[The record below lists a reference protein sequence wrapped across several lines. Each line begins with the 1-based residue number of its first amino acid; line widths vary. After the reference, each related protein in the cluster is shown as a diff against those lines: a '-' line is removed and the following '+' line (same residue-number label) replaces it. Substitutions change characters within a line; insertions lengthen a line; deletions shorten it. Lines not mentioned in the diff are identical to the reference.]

1 MPSRRRKHPLLLAL
15 TALTTAAAAALPQPV
30 AAAPAPGRATG
41 QGVVPGEV
49 ASAPTG
55 DVVVG
60 SDYVDTPTA
69 TRPVAPGVTL
79 TSFDRYDARGFLRA
93 DALTVDLS
101 GSATVD
107 YVFPGAVAAT
117 QPLSQQ
123 LATRADRR
131 VVGAV
136 NGDFFDINNSGAAQ
150 GVGIQGGELIQA
162 PVTGHHKAVGFT
174 ADDIGRL
181 VEVHFEGTATP
192 AGGAPIALTHFNTH
206 AMGTNAVGVFTPLWG
221 DFARARPVT
230 GASRVTEVVLTAGVV
245 TSVSA
250 TPGSG
255 PIAEGTQVLL
265 GREAGADALAALTPG
280 TAVAVSYRPRS
291 SDGQPLT
298 TAIGGNVWLLRDGEI
313 SAEAAVDADN
323 PRTAVGFD
331 ATGTRMFLLT
341 VDGRQADSHGLT
353 LRDLAV
359 MMRRLGAHDALNLD
373 GGGSSTMLAREPGAA
388 EPQIENAPS
397 DGAERPTPNGL
408 AVLSPVGSGALRGFW
423 VETATAPMAAPTLN
437 DVRGGRPDRVFPGH
451 ARRLTA
457 AGHDETYGPAAGT
470 ASWRVFPPV
479 GVVSGGA
486 FRALLPGTATVT
498 AHRGA
503 ATGQLTMTVLNR
515 LTRIAATTGRLSLAG
530 AGSTGSF
537 GVLGF
542 DRDAQSAPIEADEV
556 TLRYD
561 PSIVEIAPDGAGG
574 LRVTGRADGGTVVE
588 AEVDGFVTRVGVTVG
603 SREVVVADFA
613 DAAAWKCTTARATCA
628 VAPAPGRDGLGLRM
642 SYDFTQS
649 TGTRTS
655 YATPPALIELPGQP
669 LAVSM
674 WVNPEA
680 GRGEWPRLQVYDATG
695 ALVPAF
701 SGPFLTQPGW
711 QKIEFPVP
719 AGLQHPLK
727 FRWFYPAEIKPEA
740 SYTNALVIDDLA
752 VKLPATIDVPADPAY
767 ERDFVIRDGA
777 AAGEPWRFAVMSDA
791 QFVAR
796 NPDSELVRNARRTLR
811 EIKAAA
817 PDFLVINGDF
827 VDEAAPADIALA
839 KQILDEELGG
849 ALPYYYVPGNHEIMG
864 PGNLD
869 NFRAVF
875 GPTNQVVDHKGTR
888 LVMLDSS
895 RGTLRDGGFD
905 QVLKLRQALDEAAGD
920 PAVGSVAVF
929 FHHPPRDPTP
939 VQASELAEAKETAT
953 VERWLADFQW
963 TSGKGA
969 AMVNSHVGTFAASR
983 VEGVPYLINGNSG
996 KAPSTSAAE
1005 GGFTGWTMIGVD
1017 PVSPLEWLAPRLYPQ
1032 LGVDDWFHAE
1042 IRPHVDALALT
1053 APATLAVGGTAPVPA
1068 VVTQGDRQVPVAYP
1082 VSADW
1087 AGTVHIGSARSA
1099 PGTAVAAYDPATG
1112 LLTALRPGTA
1122 TLTVTVNGVTATAT
1136 TTVS

>member
-1 MPSRRRKHPLLLAL
+1 MPSRRRIRPLLLAL
-15 TALTTAAAAALPQPV
+15 TALTTAAAALPAP
-30 AAAPAPGRATG
+30 AAATPLFGPATDPY
-41 QGVVPGEV
+41 GEV
-49 ASAPTG
+49 VTG
-55 DVVVG
+55 P
-60 SDYVDTPTA
+60 DYVDTPTS

-123 LATRADRR
+123 VAARDDRR
-131 VVGAV
+131 IVGGI

-150 GVGIQGGELIQA
+150 GVGIRDGELIQA
-162 PVTGHHKAVGFT
+162 PIAGHHKAVGFT
-174 ADDIGRL
+174 AGDVGRL
-181 VEVHFEGTATP
+181 VEVYFEGAATP
-192 AGGAPIALTHFNTH
+192 EGSAPIALSGFNTH
-206 AMGTNAVGVFTPLWG
+206 VLGANAVGVYTGLWG
-221 DFARARPVT
+221 TFSRGRPVT
-230 GASRVTEVVLTAGVV
+230 GASRAAEVVLRDGVV
-245 TSVSA
+245 ESVSA

-255 PIAEGTQVLL
+255 AIADGTQVLL

-280 TAVAVSYRPRS
+280 TRVQVSYRPRS
-291 SDGQPLT
+291 SDGGELS
-298 TAIGGNVWLLRDGEI
+298 TAIGGNVWLVRDGQV
-313 SAEAAVDADN
+313 SPEAAVDADN
-323 PRTAVGFD
+323 PRSAVGFD
-331 ATGTRMFLLT
+331 ATGTKMYLLT

-359 MMRRLGAHDALNLD
+359 MMQRLGAHDALNLD
-373 GGGSSTMLAREPGAA
+373 GGGSSTLLAREPGSAA
-388 EPQIENAPS
+388 PQIENAPS
-397 DGAERPTPNGL
+397 DGTERPTPNGL
-408 AVLSPVGSGALRGFW
+408 AVLSPVGSGRLHGFR

-451 ARRLTA
+451 SRKLTA

-470 ASWRVFPPV
+470 PSWLVFPPIGRV
-479 GVVSGGA
+479 EGGA
-486 FRALLPGTATVT
+486 FQALAPGSATVT
-498 AHRGA
+498 AFRGT
-503 ATGQLTMTVLNR
+503 ATGKLGLTVLNP
-515 LTRIAATTGRLSLAG
+515 LTRISPTAGRLSLAG
-530 AGSTGSF
+530 VGSTGSF

-542 DRDAQSAPIEADEV
+542 DRDAQSAPIEAGEV
-556 TLRYD
+556 ALSYD
-561 PSIVEIAPDGAGG
+561 SAIVDITPDGTGG
-574 LRVTGRADGGTVVE
+574 FKVTGRADGGTVV
-588 AEVDGFVTRVGVTVG
+588 ALTVDGFTTRVGVTVG
-603 SREVVVADFA
+603 AREVVVANFD

-628 VAPAPGRDGLGLRM
+628 VAPAPGHDGQGLRM

-680 GRGEWPRLQVYDATG
+680 GRGEWARMQVYDGTG

-701 SGPFLTQPGW
+701 SGPYLTGAGW

-727 FRWFYPAEIKPEA
+727 FRWFYPAEIKPDA
-740 SYTNALVIDDLA
+740 SYTNAIVIDDLA
-752 VKLPATIDVPADPAY
+752 VKLPAEIDVPADPAY
-767 ERDFVIRDGA
+767 RRDFVIRDGA
-777 AAGEPWRFAVMSDA
+777 AADEQWRFAVMSDA

-796 NPDSELVRNARRTLR
+796 NPDSDLVRNARRTLR

-849 ALPYYYVPGNHEIMG
+849 TLPYYYVPGNHEIMG

-875 GPTNQVVDHKGTR
+875 GDTHRVVDHRGTR

-895 RGTLRDGGFD
+895 KGTLRGGGFD
-905 QVLKLRQALDEAAGD
+905 QVLMLRRALDEAAGD

-939 VQASELAEAKETAT
+939 VQASELAEAKEVAT

-969 AMVNSHVGTFAASR
+969 AMVNSHVGTFAAS
-983 VEGVPYLINGNSG
+983 EIDGVPYLINGNSG

-1005 GGFTGWTMIGVD
+1005 GGFTGWTMVGVD
-1017 PVSPLEWLAPRLYPQ
+1017 PVTPLEWLVPRLFPQ
-1032 LGVDDWFHAE
+1032 AGVSDWFRAE
-1042 IRPHVDALALT
+1042 IRPHVDELALT
-1053 APATLAVGGTAPVPA
+1053 APASLAVGASAPVPA
-1068 VVTQGDRQVPVAYP
+1068 VVTQAGRQVPVAYP

-1087 AGTVHIGSARSA
+1087 AGTVHIGPARTA
-1099 PGTAVAAYDPATG
+1099 PKSAVAAYDPATG
-1112 LLTALRPGTA
+1112 QVTALRSGTA
-1122 TLTVTVNGVTATAT
+1122 TLTVTVNAVTTSATI
-1136 TTVS
+1136 TVS

>member
-1 MPSRRRKHPLLLAL
+1 MPSRRRIHPLLVAL
-15 TALTTAAAAALPQPV
+15 TVLSATAATVLPQPAAAALP
-30 AAAPAPGRATG
+30 AAGSVSTPLGAAGTG
-41 QGVVPGEV
+41 
-49 ASAPTG
+49 ADG
-55 DVVVG
+55 DVVTG
-60 SDYVDTPTA
+60 PDYVDTPTS

-123 LATRADRR
+123 LAARDDKR

-162 PVTGHHKAVGFT
+162 PLAGHHKAVGFT
-174 ADDIGRL
+174 SGDVGRL
-181 VEVHFEGTATP
+181 VDVYFEGAATP
-192 AGGAPIALTHFNTH
+192 DGGAPITLTGFNTH
-206 AMGTNAVGVFTPLWG
+206 ALGTNAVGVFTGLWG
-221 DFARARPVT
+221 DFSRARPVT
-230 GASRVTEVVLTAGVV
+230 GASRTTEVVLRDGVV
-245 TSVSA
+245 ESVSA

-255 PIAEGTQVLL
+255 PIAEGVQVLL

-280 TAVAVSYRPRS
+280 TRVTVAYRPRS
-291 SDGQPLT
+291 SDGAELT
-298 TAIGGNVWLLRDGEI
+298 TAIGGNAWLLRGGQLADG
-313 SAEAAVDADN
+313 AVVDADN

-331 ATGTRMFLLT
+331 ATGTKMYLLT

-359 MMRRLGAHDALNLD
+359 MMQRLGAHDALNLD
-373 GGGSSTMLAREPGAA
+373 GGGSSTMLAREPGTAA
-388 EPQIENAPS
+388 PQIENAPS
-397 DGAERPTPNGL
+397 DGSERPTPNGL
-408 AVLSPVGSGALRGFW
+408 AVLSPVGSGRLHGFW
-423 VETATAPMAAPTLN
+423 VETATAPMTAPTLN

-451 ARRLTA
+451 SRRLTA
-457 AGHDETYGPAAGT
+457 AGYDETYGPAAGT
-470 ASWRVFPPV
+470 PSWKVFPPLAGRV
-479 GVVSGGA
+479 ADGS
-486 FRALLPGTATVT
+486 FRGLLPGTATVT
-498 AHRGA
+498 ASRGSA
-503 ATGQLTMTVLNR
+503 SGQLTMTVLKP
-515 LTRIAATTGRLSLAG
+515 LERISPTAGRLSLAG
-530 AGSTGSF
+530 AGSTGGF

-542 DRDAQSAPIEADEV
+542 DSDALSAPIEADEV
-556 TLRYD
+556 KLSYD
-561 PSIVEIAPDGAGG
+561 TSIVDIAPDGAGG
-574 LRVTGRADGGTVVE
+574 FRVTGKADGGTVVE
-588 AEVDGFVTRVGVTVG
+588 LAVDGKTTRVGVTVG
-603 SREVVVADFA
+603 SREVVVANFD

-628 VAPAPGRDGLGLRM
+628 VSAVPGRDGLGLRM

-655 YATPPALIELPGQP
+655 YATPPALVELPGQP

-680 GRGEWPRLQVYDATG
+680 GRGEWARLQVYDATG

-701 SGPFLTQPGW
+701 SGPYLTGAGW

-740 SYTNALVIDDLA
+740 SYTNAIVIDDLA

-777 AAGEPWRFAVMSDA
+777 AADEKWRFAVVSDA

-796 NPDSELVRNARRTLR
+796 NPDSDLVRNARRTLR

-849 ALPYYYVPGNHEIMG
+849 TLPYYYVPGNHEIMG

-869 NFRAVF
+869 NWRAVF
-875 GPTNQVVDHKGTR
+875 GDTHRVVDHRGTR
-888 LVMLDSS
+888 FVMLDSAK
-895 RGTLRDGGFD
+895 GTLRGGGFD
-905 QVLKLRQALDEAAGD
+905 QVLMLRRALDEAADD
-920 PAVGSVAVF
+920 PAIGSVAVF

-939 VQASELAEAKETAT
+939 VQASELAEAKEVAT

-963 TSGKGA
+963 ASGKGA
-969 AMVNSHVGTFAASR
+969 AMVNSHVGTFAASK
-983 VEGVPYLINGNSG
+983 VDGVPYLINGNSG
-996 KAPSTSAAE
+996 KAPSTSPAE
-1005 GGFTGWTMIGVD
+1005 GGFTGWTMVGVD
-1017 PVSPLEWLAPRLYPQ
+1017 PVSPLEWLVPRLFPQ
-1032 LGVDDWFHAE
+1032 AGVADWFHAE
-1042 IRPHVDALALT
+1042 IRPHVDTLDLT
-1053 APATLAVGGTAPVPA
+1053 APAALAVGSTGPVSA
-1068 VVTQGDRQVPVAYP
+1068 VVTQAGRAVPVAYP

-1087 AGTVHIGSARSA
+1087 AGTVHIGPARTA
-1099 PGTAVAAYDPATG
+1099 PHDAVAAYDPATG

-1122 TLTVTVNGVTATAT
+1122 TLTVTVNATTAT
-1136 TTVS
+1136 TTVTVP